1 MSITKSSLIMAFLA
15 LFACM
20 SSAVMAAGTVDPG
33 QPLNCTTVKS
43 TCKTLAD
50 ASYGKNASYT
60 GINARCNV
68 TNISNA
74 KALCGVNVVCTATF
88 LVEVPLNPNPVPV
101 PTVPNP
107 APVATPT
114 TNGTA
119 PVPTI
124 KPPTGPIITVGAVDL
139 TAQLLEQY
147 DQGKCPTS
155 AANAKVAS
163 SVLAMAV
170 VASIACFM
178 SAML

>member
-33 QPLNCTTVKS
+33 QPLNCTTVKN

-50 ASYGKNASYT
+50 ASYGKKY
-60 GINARCNV
+60 V
-68 TNISNA
+68 PA

-88 LVEVPLNPNPVPV
+88 LVEVPLNPNPIPV

-119 PVPTI
+119 PVPTT
-124 KPPTGPIITVGAVDL
+124 KPPTGPIITVGAVA
-139 TAQLLEQY
+139 T
-147 DQGKCPTS
+147 
-155 AANAKVAS
+155 